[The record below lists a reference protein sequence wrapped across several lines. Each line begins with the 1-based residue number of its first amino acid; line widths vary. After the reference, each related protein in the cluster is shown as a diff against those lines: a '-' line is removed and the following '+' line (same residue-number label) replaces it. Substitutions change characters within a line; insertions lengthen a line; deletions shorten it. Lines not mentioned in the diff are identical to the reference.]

1 MGKKLSEKRVSV
13 RAVSGLPACL
23 STRGEEIC
31 GLFRLPLL
39 SLTSDQ
45 FKYLLYFSWKLEK
58 LNLESSQGEKK
69 GSELNVNAGL
79 TIIDNNFPKHRDSE
93 DLSEVQFNQN
103 ENTGGMG
110 SSLSVVGTS

>member
-1 MGKKLSEKRVSV
+1 ME
-13 RAVSGLPACL
+13 
-23 STRGEEIC
+23 
-31 GLFRLPLL
+31 
-39 SLTSDQ
+39 TS
-45 FKYLLYFSWKLEK
+45 K

-69 GSELNVNAGL
+69 GSELNVNAGF

-110 SSLSVVGTS
+110 SCLSVAPGGLVSLLVPSLHPLAFSSPGESP